1 MVNLTKQR
9 KIAAK
14 VLHVGM
20 GRVWID
26 PEATGDVAEAITRDD
41 IRGLIE
47 DGVIQKIQ
55 KRGVSSGRSR
65 VIMRQ
70 KAMGRRKGHGSRK
83 GARGARSGKKAR
95 WMTKIRALRRRLKEL
110 RAGEALDKTAYRM
123 LYNKAS
129 GGEFRNVAH
138 LNDYI
143 ATHELLAREERR

>member
-9 KIAAK
+9 RLAAK
-14 VLHVGM
+14 ILHVGL

-26 PEATGDVAEAITRDD
+26 PKAAGDVAEAITRND

-55 KRGVSSGRSR
+55 KQGISSGRAR
-65 VIMRQ
+65 VNARQ

-83 GARGARSGKKAR
+83 GARGARTKRKER
-95 WMTKIRALRRRLKEL
+95 WMSKIRALRYRLKEL
-110 RAGEALDKTAYRM
+110 RADDSINKTVYRK
-123 LYNKAS
+123 LYNKAN
-129 GGEFRNVAH
+129 GGDFRNVAH

-143 ATHELLAREERR
+143 TAHELLGQEET

>member
-9 KIAAK
+9 RIAAE
-14 VLHVGM
+14 VLHVGQ

-26 PEATGDVAEAITRDD
+26 PDASGDVAEAITRDD

-55 KRGVSSGRSR
+55 KLGISRGRTR
-65 VIMRQ
+65 VKARQ
-70 KAMGRRKGHGSRK
+70 KAMGRRQGHGSRK
-83 GARGARSGKKAR
+83 GARGARTRKKDR
-95 WMTKIRALRRRLKEL
+95 WMTKIRALRRRLKML
-110 RAGEALDKTAYRM
+110 RAGEYLDKSSYRM

-143 ATHELLAREERR
+143 RAHELLVREEAQ